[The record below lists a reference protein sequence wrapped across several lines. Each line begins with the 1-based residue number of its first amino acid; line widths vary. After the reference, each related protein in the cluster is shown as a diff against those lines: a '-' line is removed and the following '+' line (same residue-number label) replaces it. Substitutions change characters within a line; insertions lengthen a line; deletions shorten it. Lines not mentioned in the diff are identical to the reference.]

1 MKFHHKTIR
10 NMNPATPLLSARVM
24 KSNTSID
31 EKVLENVSQKKDIQ
45 KWIKTSRSAV
55 EDVKHMNIVDLQL
68 ME

>member
-1 MKFHHKTIR
+1 
-10 NMNPATPLLSARVM
+10 MNPATPLLSARVM

>member
-1 MKFHHKTIR
+1 
-10 NMNPATPLLSARVM
+10 MNPATPLLSARVM

-31 EKVLENVSQKKDIQ
+31 EKGLENVSQKKDIQ